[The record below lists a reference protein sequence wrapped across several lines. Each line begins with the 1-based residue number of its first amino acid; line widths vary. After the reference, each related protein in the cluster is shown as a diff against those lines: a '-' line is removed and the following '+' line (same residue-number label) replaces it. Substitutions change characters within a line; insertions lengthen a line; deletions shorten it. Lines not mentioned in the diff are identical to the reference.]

1 MTTELA
7 ALERA
12 PDEMSFVEH
21 LEELRWRIIK
31 SLVAVA
37 AGFGVAFC
45 FNRQLLTWLS
55 HPAGKVHFIYTAP
68 GEYFMSSLKVA
79 FFAGLYL
86 ALPVVLYQ
94 AIAFVAPGLHPHE
107 RRWVV
112 PIAIGSFGLFTVG
125 AACSYVALLPAGLRF
140 LLGFAP
146 SAIAPMLSI
155 GTYLSF
161 AAALLFASGFVFELP
176 LVLLALAWIGVLSSQ
191 MLARF
196 RRAAIVAALA
206 IGAIITPSADI
217 FSQALLAG
225 ALVALYELSIWLI
238 RATGR

>member
-1 MTTELA
+1 MPRTLARVEIWDDVEANGGTIQTIITDWSTAEESFELETGKEQFLLEMA
-7 ALERA
+7 RNSDAWSDVQHRAVLRPVLSDGSYDEWRIADVDDSLSDRGGERA
-12 PDEMSFVEH
+12 ILPAESIRYDLGS
-21 LEELRWRIIK
+21 RIIER
-31 SLVAVA
+31 VENDGRAH
-37 AGFGVAFC
+37 GVFT
-45 FNRQLLTWLS
+45 LLSMTPEE
-55 HPAGKVHFIYTAP
+55 HID
-68 GEYFMSSLKVA
+68 
-79 FFAGLYL
+79 
-86 ALPVVLYQ
+86 
-94 AIAFVAPGLHPHE
+94 
-107 RRWVV
+107 
-112 PIAIGSFGLFTVG
+112 
-125 AACSYVALLPAGLRF
+125 F